1 LDREIII
8 EDSEVSNDRLKYG
21 HHWIERL
28 RELPQY
34 RPVVDKLL
42 QGWSLDAVTDWV
54 LEQTDRGPLSDLARS
69 TIRSYMNAL
78 NIRLKELARERRA
91 NERTRRAEKLAQIVD
106 DFTSGIASVR
116 GDTAREPEPTEEEIK
131 AMQDQDLKSLIDTL
145 TSDKLVRLML
155 KKHLPYIERLEE
167 MEESSNEPVNGWERS
182 MDVLNDAATIL
193 QKNEIAQKLFDL
205 RMQPCIPISEPQ
217 LLEESQRIPKLTPL
231 DRQLLRDFGEMY
243 RTMLKRRREE
253 KTPSLKG

>member
-1 LDREIII
+1 LWDREISI
-8 EDSEVSNDRLKYG
+8 EDSGVSNDRLKYG

-28 RELPQY
+28 QELPQY

-42 QGWSLDAVTDWV
+42 QGWSLNAVTDWV

-69 TIRSYMNAL
+69 TIHSYLNAL
-78 NIRLKELARERRA
+78 NIKLKELARERSA
-91 NERTRRAEKLAQIVD
+91 NERTRRAQKLAQIVD
-106 DFTSGIASVR
+106 DFTSGIASVT
-116 GDTAREPEPTEEEIK
+116 GDTARKPEPTEEEIK
-131 AMQDQDLKSLIDTL
+131 AMQDQDLKSLIDNL

-193 QKNEIAQKLFDL
+193 QKNEIAQKLLDA
-205 RMQPCIPISEPQ
+205 RVGTRIPIPERPLSEAA
-217 LLEESQRIPKLTPL
+217 QRIAKLTPL
-231 DRQLLRDFGEMY
+231 DRQLLRSFGEAY
-243 RTMLKRRREE
+243 LTLLKRR
-253 KTPSLKG
+253 